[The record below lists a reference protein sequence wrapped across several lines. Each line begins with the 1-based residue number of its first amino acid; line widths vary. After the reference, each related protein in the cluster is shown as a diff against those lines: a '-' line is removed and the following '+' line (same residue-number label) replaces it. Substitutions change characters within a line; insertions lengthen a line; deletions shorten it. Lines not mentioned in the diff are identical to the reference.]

1 MQKQYLKLN
10 INDEHLSLG
19 NFFRIIKDLSKNK
32 TNALQTDLFCMLF
45 DIYDINDTTV
55 NNYCVGI
62 RSIGNKYKQIF
73 IDKKKRYEFNK
84 NIFTEMIINILNV
97 IEGKV
102 NIVSNPIEFINSNIT
117 LNSLATKLYNLSKND
132 KQVTL
137 DFSDN
142 LIKLINDGNI
152 YECLVDEIS
161 FIVIDK
167 KQPIYEGELK
177 RNVLENILNYTS
189 ISATDLEAYLSLKLR
204 EGINYDYSMKE
215 LASTGNAYANF
226 ELGSNEYYGYVKG
239 FPRYDKAYKYLV
251 VAADLSHP
259 TANYILGSM
268 YINGL
273 INNQSKEDLET
284 GYNYLDKAYKL
295 GNVASINFIG
305 KMYMNGIYP
314 LKKDLDKA
322 KEMFIKA
329 SNSNYAYAYNN
340 LGVLLEKDANL
351 FDALSYYIK
360 AANLGESWACNRVA
374 EYYRKTGNGMKGY
387 EFYLKA
393 IEGNYQNICFY
404 AYYNL
409 AKYYYQNG
417 FESIPKDETKYLEYL
432 NIASDKGIIEASI
445 DLLLYYYEKYLKEGT
460 NKEDIYY
467 YKKIVENNKK
477 YSIKDKELIE
487 NAISSLS
494 QKEDMEIELLI

>member
-19 NFFRIIKDLSKNK
+19 NFFRIVKDLSKNK
-32 TNALQTDLFCMLF
+32 TNALQTDLFCILF
-45 DIYDINDTTV
+45 DIFDINDTTV

-62 RSIGNKYKQIF
+62 RSIGNKYKQMF
-73 IDKKKRYEFNK
+73 MDKKNKYENNK
-84 NIFTEMIINILNV
+84 NIFVDMIIGILNS

-102 NIVSNPIEFINSNIT
+102 NIVSNPIEFINNNEVLNI
-117 LNSLATKLYNLSKND
+117 LATKLYNLSKND
-132 KQVTL
+132 KQVTM
-137 DFSDN
+137 DFSDH
-142 LIKLINDGNI
+142 LMKLLNDGNI
-152 YECLVDEIS
+152 YECLIEEIS

-177 RNVLENILNYTS
+177 RNVLENILNDTS
-189 ISATDLEAYLSLKLR
+189 ISATDLESYLSLKLR

-215 LASTGNAYANF
+215 LADTGNAYANF

-239 FPRYDKAYKYLV
+239 FPRYDRAYKYLS

-273 INNQSKEDLET
+273 INNQTKEDLEK
-284 GYNYLDKAYKL
+284 GYNYLDKAFKL

-305 KMYMNGIYP
+305 KMYLKGIYP
-314 LKKDLDKA
+314 LHKDLDKA
-322 KEMFIKA
+322 KELFVKA
-329 SNSNYAYAYNN
+329 SSFNYAYAFNN
-340 LGVLLEKDANL
+340 LGVLLEQDANL

-360 AANLGESWACNRVA
+360 AANLGESWACNKVG
-374 EYYRKTGNGMKGY
+374 EYYRKTGNGMKAY

-393 IEGNYQNICFY
+393 IDSNYQNTCYY

-409 AKYYYQNG
+409 AKYYFQNG
-417 FESIPKDETKYLEYL
+417 FESIPKDTTKYLEYM
-432 NIASDKGIIEASI
+432 NIASDKEIIDASI
-445 DLLLYYYEKYLKEGT
+445 DLFLYYYEKYLKEGT
-460 NKEDIYY
+460 DKNNIYK
-467 YKKIVENNKK
+467 YKRIIENNKK
-477 YSIKDKELIE
+477 YSTKQKELVE
-487 NAISSLS
+487 KAISNLS
-494 QKEDMEIELLI
+494 KKEDMEIELLI

>member
-73 IDKKKRYEFNK
+73 IDRKNKYETNK
-84 NIFTEMIINILNV
+84 NIFTDTIINILNV

-102 NIVSNPIEFINSNIT
+102 NIVSNPIEFINNNDT
-117 LNSLATKLYNLSKND
+117 LCTLATKLYNLSKND

-142 LIKLINDGNI
+142 LIRLINDKNI
-152 YECLVDEIS
+152 YECLIEEIS
-161 FIVIDK
+161 FIIIDK

-177 RNVLENILNYTS
+177 RNVLENILNDTS

-215 LASTGNAYANF
+215 LANTGNAYANF

-239 FPRYDKAYKYLV
+239 YPRYDKAYKYLV
-251 VAADLSHP
+251 VAAELSHP

-273 INNQSKEDLET
+273 INNQTKTDLEI

-295 GNVASINFIG
+295 GNIASINFIG

-322 KEMFIKA
+322 KEMFVKA

-340 LGVLLEKDANL
+340 LGVLLERDANL

-360 AANLGESWACNRVA
+360 AANLGESWACNKVA
-374 EYYRKTGNGMKGY
+374 EYYRKTGNGQKAY

-417 FESIPKDETKYLEYL
+417 FESIPKDLNKYLEYM
-432 NIASDKGIIEASI
+432 NIASDNNIIEASI
-445 DLLLYYYEKYLKEGT
+445 DLFLYYYELYIKGET
-460 NKEDIYY
+460 NKDNIYV
-467 YKKIVENNKK
+467 YKKKIESNIK
-477 YSIKDKELIE
+477 YSMKDKELIKQAMK
-487 NAISSLS
+487 NISH
-494 QKEDMEIELLI
+494 KEEMEIELL

>member
-19 NFFRIIKDLSKNK
+19 NFFRIVKDLSKNK
-32 TNALQTDLFCMLF
+32 TNALQTDLFCILF
-45 DIYDINDTTV
+45 DIFDINDTTV

-62 RSIGNKYKQIF
+62 RSIGNKYKQMF
-73 IDKKKRYEFNK
+73 MDKKNKYENNK
-84 NIFTEMIINILNV
+84 NIFVDMIIGILNS

-102 NIVSNPIEFINSNIT
+102 NIVSNPIEFINNNEVLNI
-117 LNSLATKLYNLSKND
+117 LATKLYNLSKND
-132 KQVTL
+132 KQVTM
-137 DFSDN
+137 DISDH
-142 LIKLINDGNI
+142 LMKLLNDGNI
-152 YECLVDEIS
+152 YECLIEEIS

-177 RNVLENILNYTS
+177 RNVLENILNDTS
-189 ISATDLEAYLSLKLR
+189 ISATDLESYLSLKLR

-215 LASTGNAYANF
+215 LADTGNAYANF

-239 FPRYDKAYKYLV
+239 FPRYDRAYKYLS

-273 INNQSKEDLET
+273 INNQTKEDLEK
-284 GYNYLDKAYKL
+284 GYNYLDKAFKL

-305 KMYMNGIYP
+305 KMYLKGIYP
-314 LKKDLDKA
+314 LHKDLDKA
-322 KEMFIKA
+322 KELFVKA
-329 SNSNYAYAYNN
+329 SSFNYAYAFNN
-340 LGVLLEKDANL
+340 LGVLLEQDANL

-360 AANLGESWACNRVA
+360 AANLGESWACNKVG
-374 EYYRKTGNGMKGY
+374 EYYRKTGNGMKAY

-393 IEGNYQNICFY
+393 IDSNYQNTCYY

-409 AKYYYQNG
+409 AKYYFQNG
-417 FESIPKDETKYLEYL
+417 FESIPKDTTKYLEYM
-432 NIASDKGIIEASI
+432 NIASDKEIIDASI
-445 DLLLYYYEKYLKEGT
+445 DLFLYYYEKYLKEGT
-460 NKEDIYY
+460 DKNNIYK
-467 YKKIVENNKK
+467 YKRIIENNKK
-477 YSIKDKELIE
+477 YSTKQKELVE
-487 NAISSLS
+487 KAISNLS
-494 QKEDMEIELLI
+494 KKEDMEIELLI

>member
-73 IDKKKRYEFNK
+73 IDKKKKYETNK
-84 NIFTEMIINILNV
+84 SIFTDMIINILNV

-102 NIVSNPIEFINSNIT
+102 NIVNNPIDFINYNDT
-117 LNSLATKLYNLSKND
+117 LNILATKLYNLSKND

-137 DFSDN
+137 DFSDD
-142 LIKLINDGNI
+142 LISLINDKKI
-152 YECLVDEIS
+152 YECLVEEIS

-177 RNVLENILNYTS
+177 RSVLENILNDTS

-204 EGINYDYSMKE
+204 EGINYDYSMQE
-215 LASTGNAYANF
+215 LANTGNAYANF

-239 FPRYDKAYKYLV
+239 YPRYDKAYKYLV
-251 VAADLSHP
+251 VAANLSHP

-273 INNQSKEDLET
+273 INNQTKKDLET

-295 GNVASINFIG
+295 GNIASINFIG

-340 LGVLLEKDANL
+340 LGVLLEREANL

-360 AANLGESWACNRVA
+360 AANLGESWASNKVA
-374 EYYRKTGNGMKGY
+374 EYYRKTGNGIKAY

-393 IEGNYQNICFY
+393 IEGNYQNICYY

-417 FESIPKDETKYLEYL
+417 FESIAKDENKYLEYL
-432 NIASDKGIIEASI
+432 NIASDHDVIEASI
-445 DLLLYYYEKYLKEGT
+445 DLFLYYYELYIKGESGKDNLY
-460 NKEDIYY
+460 I
-467 YKKIVENNKK
+467 YKKKIESNKK
-477 YSIKDKELIE
+477 YSEKDKELVEEAMKNI
-487 NAISSLS
+487 IH
-494 QKEDMEIELLI
+494 KDDMEIELLV

>member
-19 NFFRIIKDLSKNK
+19 NFFRIVKDLSKNK
-32 TNALQTDLFCMLF
+32 TNALQTDLFCILF
-45 DIYDINDTTV
+45 DIFDINDTTV

-62 RSIGNKYKQIF
+62 RSIGNKYKQMF
-73 IDKKKRYEFNK
+73 MDKKTKYENNK
-84 NIFTEMIINILNV
+84 NIFVDMIIGILNS

-102 NIVSNPIEFINSNIT
+102 NIVSNPIEFINNNEVLNI
-117 LNSLATKLYNLSKND
+117 LATKLYNLSKND
-132 KQVTL
+132 KQVTM
-137 DFSDN
+137 DFSDH
-142 LIKLINDGNI
+142 LIKLLNDGNI
-152 YECLVDEIS
+152 YECLIEEIS

-177 RNVLENILNYTS
+177 RNVLENILNDTS
-189 ISATDLEAYLSLKLR
+189 ISATDLESYLSLKLR

-215 LASTGNAYANF
+215 LADTGNAYANF

-239 FPRYDKAYKYLV
+239 FPRYDKAYKYLS

-273 INNQSKEDLET
+273 INNKTKEDLEK

-305 KMYMNGIYP
+305 KMYLKGIYP
-314 LKKDLDKA
+314 LHKDLDKA
-322 KEMFIKA
+322 KELFVKA
-329 SNSNYAYAYNN
+329 SSFNYAYAYNN
-340 LGVLLEKDANL
+340 LGVLLEQDANL

-360 AANLGESWACNRVA
+360 AANLGESWACNKVG
-374 EYYRKTGNGMKGY
+374 EYYRKTGNGMKAY

-393 IEGNYQNICFY
+393 IDSNYQNTCYY

-409 AKYYYQNG
+409 AKYYFQNG
-417 FESIPKDETKYLEYL
+417 FESIPKDTIKYLEYM
-432 NIASDKGIIEASI
+432 NIASDKEIIDASI
-445 DLLLYYYEKYLKEGT
+445 DLFLYYYEKHLKEGT
-460 NKEDIYY
+460 DKNNIYK
-467 YKKIVENNKK
+467 YKRIIENNKK
-477 YSIKDKELIE
+477 YSIKQKELVE
-487 NAISSLS
+487 KAVSNLS
-494 QKEDMEIELLI
+494 KKEDMEIELLI

>member
-19 NFFRIIKDLSKNK
+19 NFFRIVKDLSKNK
-32 TNALQTDLFCMLF
+32 TNALQTDLFCILF
-45 DIYDINDTTV
+45 DIFDINDTTV

-62 RSIGNKYKQIF
+62 RSIGNKYKQLF
-73 IDKKKRYEFNK
+73 IDKKNRFESNK
-84 NIFTEMIINILNV
+84 NVFVDMIIGILNS

-102 NIVSNPIEFINSNIT
+102 NIVSNPIEFINNNDV
-117 LNSLATKLYNLSKND
+117 LNTLATKLYNLSKND
-132 KQVTL
+132 KQVTT
-137 DFSDN
+137 DFSDH
-142 LIKLINDGNI
+142 LIKLLNDGNI
-152 YECLVDEIS
+152 YECLIEEIS

-177 RNVLENILNYTS
+177 RNVLENILNDTS
-189 ISATDLEAYLSLKLR
+189 ISATDLESYLSLKLR

-239 FPRYDKAYKYLV
+239 YPRYDKAFKYLS

-273 INNQSKEDLET
+273 INNQTKEDLEK
-284 GYNYLDKAYKL
+284 GFNYLDRAYKL

-305 KMYMNGIYP
+305 RMYLKGIYP

-322 KEMFIKA
+322 KEFFVKA

-340 LGVLLEKDANL
+340 LGVLLEQDANL

-360 AANLGESWACNRVA
+360 AANLGESWACNKVG
-374 EYYRKTGNGMKGY
+374 EYYRKTGNGMKAY

-393 IEGNYQNICFY
+393 IDGNYQNTCYF

-417 FESIPKDETKYLEYL
+417 FESIPKDITKYLEYM
-432 NIASDKGIIEASI
+432 NIASDKEIIDASI
-445 DLLLYYYEKYLKEGT
+445 DLFLYYYGQYLKEGT
-460 NKEDIYY
+460 NKEDIYK
-467 YKKIVENNKK
+467 YKKIIENNKH
-477 YSIKDKELIE
+477 YSSKHKELVE
-487 NAISSLS
+487 KAISNLS
-494 QKEDMEIELLI
+494 KKEDMEIELLI

>member
-32 TNALQTDLFCMLF
+32 TNALQTDLFCTLF

-73 IDKKKRYEFNK
+73 IDKKNKYETNK
-84 NIFTEMIINILNV
+84 NIFVDMIINILNA
-97 IEGKV
+97 IEGRV
-102 NIVSNPIEFINSNIT
+102 NIVNDPINFINNNII
-117 LNSLATKLYNLSKND
+117 LNTLATKLYNLSKND

-142 LIKLINDGNI
+142 LSKLINEKNI
-152 YECLVDEIS
+152 YECLIEEIS
-161 FIVIDK
+161 FIVIEK
-167 KQPIYEGELK
+167 KQPLFEGELK
-177 RNVLENILNYTS
+177 RNVLENILNDTS

-204 EGINYDYSMKE
+204 EGINYDYSMQE
-215 LASTGNAYANF
+215 LANTGNAYANF

-239 FPRYDKAYKYLV
+239 YPRYDKAYKYLV
-251 VAADLSHP
+251 IAANLSHP

-273 INNQSKEDLET
+273 INNKSKEDLEL
-284 GYNYLDKAYKL
+284 GYNYLDKAFKL

-305 KMYMNGIYP
+305 KMYLNGTYP
-314 LKKDLDKA
+314 LSKDLDKA
-322 KEMFIKA
+322 KEFFIKA
-329 SNSNYAYAYNN
+329 SDSNYAYAYNN
-340 LGVLLEKDANL
+340 LGILLEKEANL

-360 AANLGESWACNRVA
+360 AANLGESWACNKVG
-374 EYYRKTGNGMKGY
+374 EYYRKTGNGMKAY

-393 IEGNYQNICFY
+393 TEGSYQTTCYY

-417 FESIPKDETKYLEYL
+417 FESIKKDNTKYLEYL
-432 NIASDKGIIEASI
+432 NIASDNNIIEASI
-445 DLLLYYYEKYLKEGT
+445 DLLLYYYEMYLKNGT
-460 NKEDIYY
+460 E
-467 YKKIVENNKK
+467 
-477 YSIKDKELIE
+477 KDKIYIYKNKIESNKNYSKKHKDLIE
-487 NAISSLS
+487 QALS
-494 QKEDMEIELLI
+494 NMQEKDNMEIELLV